1 MIDSWEKY
9 AFMVLMIYL
18 KFIGSEREAATLA
31 LLQKFQAKL
40 SVAREGTSSE
50 NEEKTKD
57 TDDAK
62 TDETWY
68 AINIDLTQLD
78 FYYRLQEFLLQAGSY
93 FEI

>member
-1 MIDSWEKY
+1 
-9 AFMVLMIYL
+9 MVLMIYL

-50 NEEKTKD
+50 NEEKTKA

-68 AINIDLTQLD
+68 AIKIDLTQLD
-78 FYYRLQEFLLQAGSY
+78 FY
-93 FEI
+93 

>member
-1 MIDSWEKY
+1 MGEIRFHGFNDLLEIHS
-9 AFMVLMIYL
+9 
-18 KFIGSEREAATLA
+18 GSEREAATLA

-50 NEEKTKD
+50 NEEKTKA

-78 FYYRLQEFLLQAGSY
+78 FY
-93 FEI
+93 

>member
-1 MIDSWEKY
+1 
-9 AFMVLMIYL
+9 MVLMIYL

-50 NEEKTKD
+50 NEEKTKA

-78 FYYRLQEFLLQAGSY
+78 FY
-93 FEI
+93 

>member
-50 NEEKTKD
+50 NEEKTKA

-78 FYYRLQEFLLQAGSY
+78 FY
-93 FEI
+93 

>member
-50 NEEKTKD
+50 NEEKTKA

-78 FYYRLQEFLLQAGSY
+78 SY
-93 FEI
+93 

>member
-1 MIDSWEKY
+1 
-9 AFMVLMIYL
+9 MIYL

-50 NEEKTKD
+50 NEEKTKA

-78 FYYRLQEFLLQAGSY
+78 FY
-93 FEI
+93 

>member
-1 MIDSWEKY
+1 
-9 AFMVLMIYL
+9 MVLMIYL

-50 NEEKTKD
+50 NEEKTKA

-78 FYYRLQEFLLQAGSY
+78 SY
-93 FEI
+93 

>member
-9 AFMVLMIYL
+9 AFIVLMIYL

-50 NEEKTKD
+50 NEEKTKA

-78 FYYRLQEFLLQAGSY
+78 FY
-93 FEI
+93 